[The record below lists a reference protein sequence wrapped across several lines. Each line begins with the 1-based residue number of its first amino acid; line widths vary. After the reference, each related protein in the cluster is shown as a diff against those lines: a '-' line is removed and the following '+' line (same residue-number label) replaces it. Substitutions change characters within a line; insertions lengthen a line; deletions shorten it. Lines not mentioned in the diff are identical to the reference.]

1 MIHTHT
7 EKSETM
13 SVLLG
18 RRKPMRKIYTLLAV
32 LVFGGCRFSSPANP
46 YRPVAVPEAPVAA
59 ASVNAPSMEPPEGP
73 LTLAEAIT
81 VALANNPE
89 VAAVGWDHRA
99 ARERKEQ
106 ALAER
111 LPKFSVAGSYAHH
124 LDEQRPLPVRQP
136 GDPAILSRDIVS
148 GDLVLTM
155 PIYTGGRLVNEIEA
169 AKLLQEAAGHRL
181 ARSRQELVFNVSS
194 VFFGILAQRE
204 VIESLEFSIRTL
216 EEHLKR
222 VDALLSAQKAAKVDR
237 LRTEVR
243 LADLQQRL
251 VQENNVITIQHS
263 AMASLLGSA
272 SRGQTLAV
280 RGDLEMEQEAS
291 VPDFEKALA
300 VAWSDRDDYL
310 AAKSALEAQARK
322 VDAARAGYSPVISLQ
337 GSYGGRWATGST
349 IGTGDKL
356 DDLGRI
362 GVGLG
367 MLIFDGGQVNA
378 QVREQRANLIAT
390 RERLRKL
397 ELQVRL
403 EIETA
408 LLNISS
414 SRERVKAIQTSIEQ
428 ARESLRVEQEKY
440 DLGKGAIVDVLDA
453 QSALLDSQTNY
464 SRALADHHVALAQL
478 KLAMGKS

>member
-1 MIHTHT
+1 MQPKQINREGNKTSVRVIINFMAVSTALICGCGQSYSPYTHPSGPDEPT
-7 EKSETM
+7 SRQKLSE
-13 SVLLG
+13 
-18 RRKPMRKIYTLLAV
+18 
-32 LVFGGCRFSSPANP
+32 SSPGP
-46 YRPVAVPEAPVAA
+46 SAA
-59 ASVNAPSMEPPEGP
+59 EIPDEP
-73 LTLAEAIT
+73 LDLRQAIEI
-81 VALANNPE
+81 ALANNPE
-89 VAAVGWDHRA
+89 VAAVGWDYRA
-99 ARERKEQ
+99 AKARKEQ
-106 ALAER
+106 ASAER
-111 LPKFSVAGSYAHH
+111 LPRFSVAGDYTRH

-148 GDLVLTM
+148 GDIVLTM
-155 PIYTGGRLVNEIEA
+155 PIYTWGRLVNQIEA
-169 AKLLQEAAGHRL
+169 AELLQEAAGHRL
-181 ARSRQELVFNVSS
+181 ARSRQELIFNVSS
-194 VFFGILAQRE
+194 IFFGILAQRR
-204 VIESLEFSIRTL
+204 VIESLEFSEQTL
-216 EEHLKR
+216 QEHVGR
-222 VDALLSAQKAAKVDR
+222 VNALIAAQKASRVDR

-251 VQENNVITIQHS
+251 VQENNVMTIQRRV
-263 AMASLLGSA
+263 MASLLGSA
-272 SRGQTLAV
+272 ERREAIAV
-280 RGDLEMEQEAS
+280 QGDLALEPEAP
-291 VPDFEKALA
+291 VPDFEKALEA
-300 VAWSDRDDYL
+300 AWSNRDDYL

-322 VDAARAGYSPVISLQ
+322 MDAARAGYSPVISLQ

-349 IGTGDKL
+349 IGTGDEL

-367 MLIFDGGQVNA
+367 MLFFDGGQVNA
-378 QVREQRANLIAT
+378 QVREQHANLIAA

-408 LLNISS
+408 LLNIDS

-428 ARESLRVEQEKY
+428 ARESLRIEQEKY

-453 QSALLDSQTNY
+453 QTALLDAQTNY